1 MGGGVFSY
9 RNKKRC
15 KSLSINELRAAA
27 GPFAVTHYRS
37 VTYEDFFLIKNIK
50 IGLC

>member
-1 MGGGVFSY
+1 M
-9 RNKKRC
+9 
-15 KSLSINELRAAA
+15 SIKELRAAA

-50 IGLC
+50 KGLS

>member
-1 MGGGVFSY
+1 VLKSSEGAGFSLAGI
-9 RNKKRC
+9 KKRC

-37 VTYEDFFLIKNIK
+37 VTYEGFFLN
-50 IGLC
+50 